1 MSGFRPTSSLPVS
14 GVIIPL
20 GRAIQSDLARAPP
33 NRWDNQRQ
41 KGWTYGDVSVE
52 EQGRRLADAS
62 RIGEYVSPKAAASS
76 GTGSGSPG
84 SEQQSTGS
92 PELSGVDSTPKV
104 SSRLHAHK
112 AVSSVKKPLDVK
124 SLKKTKTGISLVVQW
139 LRLFVPKQGAQVHS
153 LARELDPTCCN

>member
-14 GVIIPL
+14 GVIIAL
-20 GRAIQSDLARAPP
+20 GRAIQSDLARAPL

-62 RIGEYVSPKAAASS
+62 RIRERVSPKAASS
-76 GTGSGSPG
+76 GTGRGSPG
-84 SEQQSTGS
+84 AEQQSTGS

-112 AVSSVKKPLDVK
+112 AVSSVKKSLDVK
-124 SLKKTKTGISLVVQW
+124 SLKKTKTGSSLVVQW
-139 LRLFVPKQGAQVHS
+139 LRLSAPKQGAQVHS